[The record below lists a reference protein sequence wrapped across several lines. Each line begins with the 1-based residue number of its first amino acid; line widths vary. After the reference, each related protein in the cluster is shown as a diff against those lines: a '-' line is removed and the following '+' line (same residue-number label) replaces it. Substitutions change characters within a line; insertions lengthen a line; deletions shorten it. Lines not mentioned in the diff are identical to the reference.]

1 MNLRTQHRLFQRH
14 VVKNK
19 YFKTAYTNKLS
30 ILSYTTLFLVCF
42 WCTMTHVYCTV
53 NLHICLTVQAKK
65 NAYLPY
71 NVQYLS
77 HIVFRAQERSEFRTD
92 ESTSSI
98 GSIHVQPDTL
108 KYPLY
113 IVKYYVRHR
122 QLQRAA
128 RHPEISVK
136 YSEIS
141 TSVIGSIH
149 VQPDTLKYTLNI
161 YLHLYLKSIRSSFL

>member
-1 MNLRTQHRLFQRH
+1 M
-14 VVKNK
+14 
-19 YFKTAYTNKLS
+19 
-30 ILSYTTLFLVCF
+30 
-42 WCTMTHVYCTV
+42 
-53 NLHICLTVQAKK
+53 
-65 NAYLPY
+65 
-71 NVQYLS
+71 
-77 HIVFRAQERSEFRTD
+77 
-92 ESTSSI
+92 
-98 GSIHVQPDTL
+98 QPDTL
-108 KYPLY
+108 KYPLYIVKYYVRHRQLPHAARHPEISVIY